1 MAGVKSLFV
10 TLKATLNCNLGCLY
24 CYGRDNASIMKEM
37 SDEEVK
43 SALKFVCEYARLSG
57 VGHVSICWHGGEP
70 LLFSPKRLEELCDYA
85 AELFVSYGIRHEFGI
100 QTNAVRLTPEYHD
113 LIRKHFN
120 GYVGVSLDMFSDFR
134 LFRNGK
140 PSSDIVVENIDA
152 ALKAGIRCGSINLV
166 TRHNVDRIDE
176 IYEFYKARQMN
187 VRLARVFPIS
197 ADFDLSNPMY
207 VSDEEFAGAMIRYFD
222 LWAADPQP
230 ANNTD
235 IVKLVGDLL
244 LGRPSICLREQ
255 NCSKRYLALAPG
267 GDIYPC
273 AEFDVPES
281 VIGNF
286 LSQTPEEFHRSDL
299 RQRIFDK
306 APVPSEC
313 SGCRY
318 ETTCYGG
325 CLRERFMVGYP
336 FRCKSNII
344 YWDHIVR
351 WLEGKGAS
359 LYALRGKSKEECV
372 ELLNSVFSR

>member
-1 MAGVKSLFV
+1 M
-10 TLKATLNCNLGCLY
+10 
-24 CYGRDNASIMKEM
+24 R
-37 SDEEVK
+37 
-43 SALKFVCEYARLSG
+43 
-57 VGHVSICWHGGEP
+57 
-70 LLFSPKRLEELCDYA
+70 
-85 AELFVSYGIRHEFGI
+85 
-100 QTNAVRLTPEYHD
+100 
-113 LIRKHFN
+113 
-120 GYVGVSLDMFSDFR
+120 
-134 LFRNGK
+134 
-140 PSSDIVVENIDA
+140 
-152 ALKAGIRCGSINLV
+152 
-166 TRHNVDRIDE
+166 
-176 IYEFYKARQMN
+176 
-187 VRLARVFPIS
+187 
-197 ADFDLSNPMY
+197 
-207 VSDEEFAGAMIRYFD
+207 
-222 LWAADPQP
+222 
-230 ANNTD
+230 
-235 IVKLVGDLL
+235 LVGDLL

-336 FRCKSNII
+336 FRCKSNIL